1 MHNRIL
7 RFLKEH
13 GEKLD
18 AQIARALNMS
28 MSEVRNQMSQLSHSH
43 DIVCC
48 KVTRFVEGNKIEG
61 LSCRISCDEPSA
73 TRGRKPGGSVIACPL
88 NLD

>member
-18 AQIARALNMS
+18 AQIACALGMS
-28 MSEVRNQMSQLSHSH
+28 MSDVRNQMLQLAHSH
-43 DIVCC
+43 EIVCC
-48 KVTRFVEGNKIEG
+48 NVTRFVAGSKIEG
-61 LSCRISCDEPSA
+61 LSCRASCDVPPA
-73 TRGRKPGGSVIACPL
+73 TRGRKPGGSVITDDLEP
-88 NLD
+88 